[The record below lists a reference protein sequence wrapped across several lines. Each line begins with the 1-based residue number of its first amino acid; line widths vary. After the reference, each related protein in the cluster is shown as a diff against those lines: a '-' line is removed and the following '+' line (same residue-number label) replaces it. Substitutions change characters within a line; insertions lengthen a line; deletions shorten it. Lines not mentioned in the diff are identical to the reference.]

1 MRFLVIKEKKL
12 NEKSNY
18 FPISPYGSAKA
29 ITTDLIKSYRKSFQ
43 IKAFNGICFN
53 HESSIEIQIFIWKIT
68 KNFEIP
74 KNKKVKF
81 GSSSIVRD
89 WGLSEEYVSAFLKII
104 LSKQPDDYVI
114 ATGRSYSI
122 KEVFIKIL
130 GKKNFEKKIIFDENL
145 KRSNEIFFSY
155 ADPRKIK
162 KKLNWKARNYV
173 TDIFKNND

>member
-1 MRFLVIKEKKL
+1 MK
-12 NEKSNY
+12 
-18 FPISPYGSAKA
+18 
-29 ITTDLIKSYRKSFQ
+29 T
-43 IKAFNGICFN
+43 
-53 HESSIEIQIFIWKIT
+53 T
-68 KNFEIP
+68 KN
-74 KNKKVKF
+74 KNVKF

-155 ADPRKIK
+155 AEEKLK
-162 KKLNWKARNYV
+162 KQ
-173 TDIFKNND
+173 IGS